1 MDYFAL
7 KGFYQ
12 KHWVKPNEDNKANLK
27 SPERV
32 KYLNR
37 MMINLDLQKMYLKL
51 MMPPLQGSTQ
61 RFMIYIGPHP
71 MLLILSFQN

>member
-1 MDYFAL
+1 MGYFAL

-32 KYLNR
+32 RYLNR
-37 MMINLDLQKMYLKL
+37 MMINLDCQKMHLKL
-51 MMPPLQGSTQ
+51 MMPPFQGSTQ
-61 RFMIYIGPHP
+61 CLMIYIGLHP
-71 MLLILSFQN
+71 MLLILSFQD

>member
-1 MDYFAL
+1 MDCFAL

-32 KYLNR
+32 KYLDR
-37 MMINLDLQKMYLKL
+37 MIINLDLQKVYLKL
-51 MMPPLQGSTQ
+51 MVPPFQGSTQ
-61 RFMIYIGPHP
+61 RFVIYIGLHP
-71 MLLILSFQN
+71 MLLLMPFQD

>member
-1 MDYFAL
+1 MGYFAL

-37 MMINLDLQKMYLKL
+37 MMINLDFQKMYLKL
-51 MMPPLQGSTQ
+51 MSCT
-61 RFMIYIGPHP
+61 H
-71 MLLILSFQN
+71 